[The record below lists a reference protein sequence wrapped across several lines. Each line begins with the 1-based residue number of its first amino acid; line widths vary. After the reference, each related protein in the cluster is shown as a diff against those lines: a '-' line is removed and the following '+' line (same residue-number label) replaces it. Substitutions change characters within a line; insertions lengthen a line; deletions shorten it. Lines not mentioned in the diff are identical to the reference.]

1 MDQSYINSLTR
12 SMSTY
17 NSRANYWS
25 GQASSAQATIN
36 SLNPQLNH
44 KRDQLAKAQA
54 AQSKFGALTSSK
66 TDFDDQLIDLAN
78 ALGTQMDDDGATNGI
93 KNLDSDFEGHISAAS
108 TACNTLVNSLQQ
120 EVNNLQASINNAQSS
135 LNTANS
141 NAASAR
147 QSAQCYSQAIWR
159 ERNSD

>member
-36 SLNPQLNH
+36 SLNPQLDY
-44 KRDQLAKAQA
+44 KRKQLEKATDAKNKCAD
-54 AQSKFGALTSSK
+54 LTSSK
-66 TDFDDQLIDLAN
+66 TDVDDQLIDLAN
-78 ALGTQMDDDGATNGI
+78 AFATQMGDDGATNGI

-108 TACNTLVNSLQQ
+108 TACNNLVTSLQQ
-120 EVNNLQASINNAQSS
+120 EVNSLQASINNAQSS

-147 QSAQCYSQAIWR
+147 QSAQYYSNAIWR

>member
-1 MDQSYINSLTR
+1 MDQYYINRLSRSLNYYT
-12 SMSTY
+12 
-17 NSRANYWS
+17 NAANQWS
-25 GQASSAQATIN
+25 EQASSAQATIN

-93 KNLDSDFEGHISAAS
+93 KNLDSDFEGHISEAS